1 MKGFFLNL
9 NLLVAM
15 VSPNRFLW
23 LSLLIYSAS
32 WAQFTDVI
40 NSNRPGQSMAAFS
53 VGKTIIQTEMGVD
66 ATRETDSKKDY
77 QVAGMG
83 GEIVV
88 RYGAIFEQLEFY
100 GSVNYQK
107 ETYNDLSTNL
117 DKKSSGIH
125 SMQLG
130 AKFMVYDPMM
140 NYEEKINKYSWKAN
154 HKFNW
159 RQFIPA
165 IALYGGLNI
174 NNDAE
179 FYRPFP
185 VDQKNTS
192 GLKGMLLT
200 QNQFGRFALITNF
213 GISNFGIANY
223 QSVDYVVSLTRGIND
238 RWSILLENQGMNSKV
253 YHNTLFRAGGA
264 YLLAEN
270 LQIDAALASSV
281 TNEPAVVI
289 ANIGL
294 SWRFDGNYSEVML
307 RSNTKSKSKDEKS
320 KDKKDKKDD
329 SKSKVRTDGFDN
341 SSRKTK

>member
-1 MKGFFLNL
+1 MLI
-9 NLLVAM
+9 
-15 VSPNRFLW
+15 SNRFL
-23 LSLLIYSAS
+23 LLILLIYSAS

-53 VGKTIIQTEMGVD
+53 VGKTIIQTEMGLD
-66 ATRETDSKKDY
+66 MGRETYSKKDY
-77 QVAGMG
+77 KVGSQG
-83 GEIVV
+83 GEIAL

-107 ETYNDLSTNL
+107 ETYTNLRTNL
-117 DKKSSGIH
+117 DEKSSGI
-125 SMQLG
+125 QTAQVG

-165 IALYGGLNI
+165 IAVYGGLTI
-174 NNDAE
+174 NNDAN
-179 FYRPFP
+179 FKWPYTVP
-185 VDQKNTS
+185 QKNIT

-253 YHNTLFRAGGA
+253 YHNTLFRAGSA

-281 TNEPAVVI
+281 TNEPTVVI

>member
-1 MKGFFLNL
+1 MLI
-9 NLLVAM
+9 
-15 VSPNRFLW
+15 SNRFL
-23 LSLLIYSAS
+23 LLILLIDSAS

-53 VGKTIIQTEMGVD
+53 VGKTIIQTEMGLD
-66 ATRETDSKKDY
+66 MGRETYSKKDY
-77 QVAGMG
+77 KVGSQG
-83 GEIVV
+83 GEIAL

-107 ETYNDLSTNL
+107 ETYTNLRTNL
-117 DKKSSGIH
+117 DEKSSGI
-125 SMQLG
+125 QTAQVG

-165 IALYGGLNI
+165 IAVYGGLTI
-174 NNDAE
+174 NNDAN
-179 FYRPFP
+179 FKWPYTVP
-185 VDQKNTS
+185 QKNIT

>member
-1 MKGFFLNL
+1 MLI
-9 NLLVAM
+9 
-15 VSPNRFLW
+15 SNRFL
-23 LSLLIYSAS
+23 LLILLIYSAS

-53 VGKTIIQTEMGVD
+53 VGKTIIQTEMGLD
-66 ATRETDSKKDY
+66 MGRETYSKKDY
-77 QVAGMG
+77 KVGSQG
-83 GEIVV
+83 GEIAL

-107 ETYNDLSTNL
+107 ETYTNLRTNL
-117 DKKSSGIH
+117 DEKSSGI
-125 SMQLG
+125 QTAQVG

-165 IALYGGLNI
+165 IAVYGGLTI
-174 NNDAE
+174 NNDAN
-179 FYRPFP
+179 FKWPYTVP
-185 VDQKNTS
+185 QKNIT

>member
-1 MKGFFLNL
+1 MPKTSCFLSFT
-9 NLLVAM
+9 LLFC
-15 VSPNRFLW
+15 VS
-23 LSLLIYSAS
+23 S

-53 VGKTIIQTEMGVD
+53 VGKTIIQTEMGLES
-66 ATRETDSKKDY
+66 ARETYSKNNY
-77 QVAGMG
+77 QVASLG
-83 GEIVV
+83 GEIAL

-107 ETYNDLSTNL
+107 ETYTDLITNL
-117 DKKSSGIH
+117 DKKSSGI
-125 SMQLG
+125 QTAQVG

-165 IALYGGLNI
+165 IAVYGGLTI
-174 NNDAE
+174 NNDAK
-179 FYRPFP
+179 FYRPLLP
-185 VDQKNTS
+185 PIEQKNTT
-192 GLKGMLLT
+192 GLKGMVLT

-281 TNEPAVVI
+281 TNEPTVVI